1 MLARARHALTIDD
14 LTRLFRTTSAGY
26 FKEDA
31 VLSKDLD
38 LKPGLLAMA
47 KLRGFVLSVEKSLE
61 PLDIL
66 ENTPFAQFILENC
79 SRNEGLQK
87 LYSFHTMESLAARVT
102 RVTENQTGWLVTAA
116 RLLVK
121 NLEYPLHSVSSSCEG
136 ILRRFLVLA
145 SPAQVAKV
153 IDIVMGLSSR
163 HEIKA
168 KYLALGLALPY
179 LDANKFVANNQ
190 GVMAEMIHLSQSTPQ
205 LSKFV
210 MSFLE

>member
-1 MLARARHALTIDD
+1 
-14 LTRLFRTTSAGY
+14 
-26 FKEDA
+26 
-31 VLSKDLD
+31 
-38 LKPGLLAMA
+38 
-47 KLRGFVLSVEKSLE
+47 
-61 PLDIL
+61 
-66 ENTPFAQFILENC
+66 
-79 SRNEGLQK
+79 
-87 LYSFHTMESLAARVT
+87 
-102 RVTENQTGWLVTAA
+102 
-116 RLLVK
+116 VK

-163 HEIKA
+163 HEVKA

-179 LDANKFVANNQ
+179 LDANKFVANNE